1 MLTITGENSYN
12 PLYFFVEFVNVA
24 ACGFGATA
32 LDVRVE
38 VARATRSHCV
48 VPNQSSRLFVLYRY
62 RSIGE
67 LIMVHFSKGTKAL
80 ALAAVVALAAGCAS
94 NASVKKAQST
104 ADEALRTAQ
113 AAQSAAQAAK
123 SSADAASAKA
133 DAAQACCNDVQ
144 SKLDRVF
151 ERSQRK

>member
-1 MLTITGENSYN
+1 
-12 PLYFFVEFVNVA
+12 
-24 ACGFGATA
+24 
-32 LDVRVE
+32 
-38 VARATRSHCV
+38 
-48 VPNQSSRLFVLYRY
+48 VPNQSSKLFAQK
-62 RSIGE
+62 GE
-67 LIMVHFSKGTKAL
+67 LTMVHFTKGTKAL

-94 NASVKKAQST
+94 NDSVKKAQST

>member
-1 MLTITGENSYN
+1 
-12 PLYFFVEFVNVA
+12 
-24 ACGFGATA
+24 
-32 LDVRVE
+32 
-38 VARATRSHCV
+38 
-48 VPNQSSRLFVLYRY
+48 
-62 RSIGE
+62 
-67 LIMVHFSKGTKAL
+67 MVHFSKGTKAL
-80 ALAAVVALAAGCAS
+80 ALAAGVALAAGCAS
-94 NASVKKAQST
+94 NDSVKKAQST